1 MSSGANENMTTVV
14 TIPAVLDDFSFE
26 GVTSQLKSHG
36 PNEPLV
42 IDARQCTFA
51 TPFGMTALLTIA
63 QSRAEKPALL
73 LPVAADTLRLWTRFG
88 FMRQAESVYAISGA
102 VPEVPL
108 GSTNSLFIEVAR
120 LAKDAGALN
129 VVERTKERLVGIFT
143 NTLKLE
149 SPLATGLAADL
160 SAWCRA
166 VIGNSY
172 HGGWVMAQVYQFK
185 MSAGGNNVAVISIS
199 DAVGKKEP
207 GDSLN
212 AFRRY
217 VPRLDAKFVW
227 RSDTMRVALLPGWD
241 DDVARSDNLAPFH
254 GTQLLVTV
262 PGRITTGT

>member
-1 MSSGANENMTTVV
+1 MTTVV
-14 TIPAVLDDFSFE
+14 TIPAILDDFSFE
-26 GVTSQLKSHG
+26 CVSAQLKSHG

-42 IDARQCTFA
+42 IDARRCTFA

-73 LPVAADTLRLWTRFG
+73 LPDAVDTLRLWTRFG
-88 FMRQAESVYAISGA
+88 FCRQAECVYAISGA
-102 VPEVPL
+102 VPDEPL
-108 GSTNSLFIEVAR
+108 GSANNVFLEVTR
-120 LAKDAGALN
+120 LAKNAGALN
-129 VVERTKERLVGIFT
+129 VVERTQERLTGIFL
-143 NTLKLE
+143 NTLQLE
-149 SPLATGLAADL
+149 PPLVTGLAADL

-166 VIGNSY
+166 VIGNSF

-185 MSAGGNNVAVISIS
+185 KSAGGNNVAVISIS
-199 DAVGKKEP
+199 DTSGKKDP

-217 VPRLDAKFVW
+217 VTRLDAKFVW

-262 PGRITTGT
+262 PGRITTNA

>member
-1 MSSGANENMTTVV
+1 MTTVV
-14 TIPAVLDDFSFE
+14 TIPSVLDDFSFE
-26 GVTSQLKSHG
+26 SVASQLKSHA

-51 TPFGMTALLTIA
+51 TPFGMTALLIIA
-63 QSRAEKPALL
+63 QSRAEKPELL
-73 LPVAADTLRLWTRFG
+73 LPEAAATLRLWARFG
-88 FMRQAESVYAISGA
+88 FIRQAETVYAISGS
-102 VPEVPL
+102 VPEVPFSSANNL
-108 GSTNSLFIEVAR
+108 YLEVTR
-120 LAKDAGALN
+120 LAKSAGALN
-129 VVERTKERLVGIFT
+129 VVERTQDRLIGIFL
-143 NTLKLE
+143 NTLQLE

-166 VIGNSY
+166 IIGNSF

-185 MSAGGNNVAVISIS
+185 KSAGGNNVAVISIS
-199 DAVGKKEP
+199 DTAGKKEP

-262 PGRITTGT
+262 PGRVTLGD

>member
-14 TIPAVLDDFSFE
+14 TIPATLDDVSFE
-26 GVTSQLKSHG
+26 DVSAQLTCHG

-42 IDARQCTFA
+42 IDARRCTFA

-63 QSRAEKPALL
+63 QTRAEKPALL
-73 LPVAADTLRLWTRFG
+73 LPEAVDTLRLWARFG
-88 FMRQAESVYAISGA
+88 FFQQAESVYAISGT
-102 VPEVPL
+102 VPDVPL
-108 GSTNSLFIEVAR
+108 GSANNVFLEVTR
-120 LAKDAGALN
+120 LAKGADAGNA
-129 VVERTKERLVGIFT
+129 VERTQERLLGIFQ
-143 NTLKLE
+143 NTLHLE

-166 VIGNSY
+166 VIGSSY

-185 MSAGGNNVAVISIS
+185 KSAGGNNVAVISIS
-199 DAVGKKEP
+199 DTASKKEP

-217 VPRLDAKFVW
+217 VSRLDAKFVW